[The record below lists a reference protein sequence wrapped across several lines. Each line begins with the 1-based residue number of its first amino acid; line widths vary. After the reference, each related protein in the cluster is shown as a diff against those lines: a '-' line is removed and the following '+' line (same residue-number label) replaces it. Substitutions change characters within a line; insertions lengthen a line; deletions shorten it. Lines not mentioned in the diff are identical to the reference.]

1 MIGIGYLNYNGYIN
15 VAKTEQEHI
24 DIINDK
30 DLEIS
35 SIRTLPP
42 LRNQRYNIHPL
53 MVKADSSLD
62 LLAKNTNDRYLSESS
77 WNI

>member
-24 DIINDK
+24 EIMNNK
-30 DLEIS
+30 EPEIS
-35 SIRTLPP
+35 SIRSLPP

-53 MVKADSSLD
+53 MVKADSSPD
-62 LLAKNTNDRYLSESS
+62 LLARNTNDRYLNESS
-77 WNI
+77 WKI